1 MILTNTRRKL
11 RISLCLG
18 GLFGVLPMVLMW
30 TVLIHKDFLRDG
42 FNLGRILLMLSLPGG
57 MLEPFVMLGLQALHC
72 ESAIAMIVI
81 EALLNLAFYSVAAY
95 GLLAIIEK
103 IFRERTS

>member
-30 TVLIHKDFLRDG
+30 TVFIYKDFPRDG
-42 FNLGRILLMLSLPGG
+42 FNLDRILVILSLPGG
-57 MLEPFVMLGLQALHC
+57 ILEPFVMFGLQTLHF
-72 ESAIAMIVI
+72 ESVIAMIVI
-81 EALLNLAFYSVAAY
+81 EALLNLAFYSAAAY